1 MDSFGFGSGRTV
13 VGPAVLLAA
22 TLAIGV
28 SSGSAMAGVID
39 VYVRTSQS
47 GAQTFL
53 NRNAI
58 SHWTFSTNANAVS
71 QFVGGFFQLKGS
83 GAVTAPVQF
92 MVIAGTYADFLSRY
106 DASNGVYTDTGSL
119 SVLSASAAASTI
131 GSGAFGNYAIATAA
145 ITLAA
150 NTTFT
155 AVLWSAA
162 SGSGSDTYLAKANG
176 ELFFADSSGTPY
188 SPPGYSTNQD
198 LTIQSLAVP
207 GAGLASL
214 AVVGLAARRRRR

>member
-1 MDSFGFGSGRTV
+1 MDSFGLGSERPV
-13 VGPAVLLAA
+13 VGPALLLAA
-22 TLAIGV
+22 TLAMSV
-28 SSGSAMAGVID
+28 SSGSAIAGVID

-58 SHWTFSTNANAVS
+58 SHWTFSTNTNAVS
-71 QFVGGFFQLKGS
+71 QFVGGFFQMKSG

-106 DASNGVYTDTGSL
+106 DASNGVYTDTGGL
-119 SVLSASAAASTI
+119 SVLSATAAASTI
-131 GSGAFGNYAIATAA
+131 GSGAFGNYPIATTAV
-145 ITLAA
+145 TLAA
-150 NTTFT
+150 NTTYT

-176 ELFFADSSGTPY
+176 ELFFADSSGNPY

-198 LTIQSLAVP
+198 LTIQSSAVP
-207 GAGLASL
+207 GAGVA
-214 AVVGLAARRRRR
+214 AVAAAGLLARRRRR